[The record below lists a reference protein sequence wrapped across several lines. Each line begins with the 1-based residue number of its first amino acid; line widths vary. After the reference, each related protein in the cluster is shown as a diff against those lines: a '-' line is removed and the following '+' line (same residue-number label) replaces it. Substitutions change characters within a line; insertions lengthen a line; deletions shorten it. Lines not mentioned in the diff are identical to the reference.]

1 MAWKTLLKKLS
12 VNWLTTLVD
21 KLSHILGGITS
32 LGLSDKNVH
41 VEILRQVLVTNSICF
56 ASWVCWETEIKN
68 SNESSLP
75 SKSLSSRYIRRNN
88 RLDDDLDFIE
98 DECPLPPMDRSSSI
112 GELMSPKAKVALR
125 AQAFPDGWRLLV
137 GTSSSIISENKLA
150 GTFGI
155 DLALNEIA
163 EEALQH
169 PTQQILDMITAV
181 EKALGGAMLVINSS
195 HRLLGAT
202 AQAFETM
209 TKIASVSLKRGE
221 LLPAPIVS
229 MVQSATEESPQAPC
243 MKEFKLGDFTYIAWI
258 MPLAGKGQRL
268 VFIQPDTQAAAGA
281 GHREAL
287 SKREEEVLE
296 CLAKGQSNDEIATTL
311 GISPNTVKNHLDRVF
326 KKLGVNNR
334 FAAALA
340 RVKMP

>member
-1 MAWKTLLKKLS
+1 M
-12 VNWLTTLVD
+12 
-21 KLSHILGGITS
+21 
-32 LGLSDKNVH
+32 
-41 VEILRQVLVTNSICF
+41 
-56 ASWVCWETEIKN
+56 
-68 SNESSLP
+68 
-75 SKSLSSRYIRRNN
+75 SSRYIRRNN

-98 DECPLPPMDRSSSI
+98 DECPLPPISPSGQSV
-112 GELMSPKAKVALR
+112 GELMSSKAKVSLR
-125 AQAFPDGWRLLV
+125 AQAFSDGWRLLV
-137 GTSSSIISENKLA
+137 GTSSPIISENKLA
-150 GTFGI
+150 GSFGI

-163 EEALQH
+163 EEALQR
-169 PTQQILDMITAV
+169 PTRQILDMITAV
-181 EKALGGAMLVINSS
+181 EKALGGAMLVTNSS

-209 TKIASVSLKRGE
+209 AKIAGVSLKRGE
-221 LLPAPIVS
+221 LLPEPMVS
-229 MVQSATEESPQAPC
+229 LIQSTLSEPPQAPAATD
-243 MKEFKLGDFTYIAWI
+243 FKLGDTSLVAWV

-268 VFIQPDTQAAAGA
+268 VFVQPSVLPTATPGQ
-281 GHREAL
+281 REAL

-296 CLAKGQSNDEIATTL
+296 CLAKGMSNDEIATAL

>member
-1 MAWKTLLKKLS
+1 MLLKKLS

-21 KLSHILGGITS
+21 KLSQILGGITS

-41 VEILRQVLVTNSICF
+41 IEILRQVLVTNSICF

-68 SNESSLP
+68 SAETTLP
-75 SKSLSSRYIRRNN
+75 NKGVSSRYIRRNN

-98 DECPLPPMDRSSSI
+98 DECPLPPISPSGQSV
-112 GELMSPKAKVALR
+112 GELMSSKAKVSLR
-125 AQAFPDGWRLLV
+125 AQAFSDGWRLLV
-137 GTSSSIISENKLA
+137 GTSSPIISENKLA
-150 GTFGI
+150 GSFGI

-163 EEALQH
+163 EEALQR
-169 PTQQILDMITAV
+169 PTRQILDMITAV
-181 EKALGGAMLVINSS
+181 EKALGGAMLVTNSS

-209 TKIASVSLKRGE
+209 AKIAGVSLKRGE
-221 LLPAPIVS
+221 LLPEPMVS
-229 MVQSATEESPQAPC
+229 LIQSTLSEPPQAPAATD
-243 MKEFKLGDFTYIAWI
+243 FKLGDTSLVAWV

-268 VFIQPDTQAAAGA
+268 VFVQPSVLPTATPGQ
-281 GHREAL
+281 REAL

-296 CLAKGQSNDEIATTL
+296 CLAKGMSNDEIATAL